1 MWLRPGFC
9 HGRSVGGGVPPNPLD
24 QFGGALQQR
33 MERRAGKSG
42 REGKRKREWEGKEE
56 GSRQGCGKGVKIWE
70 GKECKIRKGKDGNL
84 PGL

>member
-42 REGKRKREWEGKEE
+42 REGKRERENGKERKKAAGRAVE
-56 GSRQGCGKGVKIWE
+56 
-70 GKECKIRKGKDGNL
+70 KE
-84 PGL
+84 